1 MQTMGENHLAF
12 FQRYAEKVGH
22 IQFADAPGRHQPGT
36 GKIDFDSLFNAIDS
50 SGYHGWLGAEYR
62 PSVSTRE
69 SLDWFGN
76 FRRIP
81 S

>member
-36 GKIDFDSLFNAIDS
+36 GKIDFVSLFNAIDS
-50 SGYHGWLGAEYR
+50 SGYQGWLGAEYR

-69 SLDWFGN
+69 SLDWFGD
-76 FRRIP
+76 FCLIP